1 MGDGLTV
8 TVRREDG
15 LAVITVIGE
24 VDLSTVSQLRERLY
38 ELADAGEPLI
48 VDLEQVSF
56 IDSTGLGALVGAY
69 RRAAAHGGSLHAVC
83 VQPQARKL
91 LSLTGVDQRVPLSAS
106 LAEAL
111 ASVAAARDT
120 AG

>member
-15 LAVITVIGE
+15 PAVITVSGE
-24 VDLSTVSQLRERLY
+24 VDLSTVSLLRERLF
-38 ELADAGEPLI
+38 ELADSGEPFI
-48 VDLEQVSF
+48 VDLEQVTF

-69 RRAAAHGGSLHAVC
+69 RRVAAHGGSLHVVC
-83 VQPQARKL
+83 AQRQARKL
-91 LSLTGVDQRVPLSAS
+91 LSLTGVDQRVRLSAS
-106 LAEAL
+106 LEEAL